1 MSAGKK
7 SFKIF
12 IFGVISQIVTLG
24 IGIIL
29 PRLLIVSYG
38 SEVNGLLSSIKQV
51 FVYVS
56 LLEAGIGTA
65 ALQALYAPI
74 ATGDRNKTSAIM
86 SATDRYFKRTG
97 VLYGVAV
104 IALAIIYPIVVHT
117 DISPIIVI
125 AVILLQGMSGVIK
138 YFFQGKFTILL
149 RVDGKSYIS
158 TNVTT
163 IVNVAAH
170 LAQIVLILSGFN
182 VVAVQLAYFVIN
194 LLQMLYITRYI
205 KLNYEWL
212 DLKAKPDYPALKQS
226 KFVIVHQV
234 SGLIFNN
241 TDMLIL
247 TYFCGLKTV
256 SVYSIHNLI
265 FGCVGTMVDTL
276 CSSVEFILGQAF
288 NSDRERF
295 LKLQEAYETYY
306 LAVSFA
312 VFTICLIMFPSFI
325 TIYSYGIED
334 ANYTDRLLPYLFVAI
349 NVLMYARRTSSQI
362 INFAGHFKQTQSRS
376 VIESAINLGVS
387 LLLVNWIGMYGVLV
401 GTIAALLYRT
411 NDVIIYANRKIIG
424 RSPLKTYRRW
434 IQNTVLMV
442 LFAVLLPN
450 FLPQIDNYLLWV
462 LNAVWVSIV
471 CFFVYFFVDTVF
483 DPQSFHCAKEIL
495 IKFIKKGDKSSSV

>member
-12 IFGVISQIVTLG
+12 IFGVISQVVTLG

-29 PRLLIVSYG
+29 PRLMIVGYG

-65 ALQALYAPI
+65 SLQALYAPI
-74 ATGDRNKTSAIM
+74 AHGDRNKTSEIM
-86 SATDRYFKRTG
+86 AATDRYFKRTG

-104 IALAIIYPIVVHT
+104 IALAIFYPIIVHS
-117 DISPIIVI
+117 DIAPLVVI

-158 TNVTT
+158 TNVST

-170 LAQIVLILSGFN
+170 IAQIVLILCGFN
-182 VVAVQLAYFVIN
+182 VIAVQLAYFVIN
-194 LLQMLYITRYI
+194 LLQMIYITRYI
-205 KLNYEWL
+205 KKHYEWL
-212 DLKAKPDYPALKQS
+212 DLKAKPDYPALNQS
-226 KFVIVHQV
+226 KFVIVHQI

-295 LKLQEAYETYY
+295 LRLQETYETYY

-325 TIYSYGIED
+325 AIYSYGIED
-334 ANYTDRLLPYLFVAI
+334 ANYVDPWLPYLFLTI

-362 INFAGHFKQTQSRS
+362 INFSGHFKQTQFRS
-376 VIESAINLGVS
+376 IIESAINLSVS
-387 LLLVNWIGMYGVLV
+387 LVLVNWIGMYGVLV
-401 GTIAALLYRT
+401 GTIVALLYRT
-411 NDVIIYANRKIIG
+411 NDVILYANRKIMK

-434 IQNTVLMV
+434 IQNTILMV
-442 LFAVLLPN
+442 VFATVIPG
-450 FLPQIDNYLLWV
+450 FLPSIDNYLTWI
-462 LNAVWVSIV
+462 LNSMWVSIV
-471 CFFVYFFVDTVF
+471 CFVGYLLVDTIF
-483 DPQSFHCAKEIL
+483 DFRSFLYAKEML
-495 IKFIKKGDKSSSV
+495 IKIVKKA

>member
-12 IFGVISQIVTLG
+12 IFGVISQVVTLG

-74 ATGDRNKTSAIM
+74 AHGDRNKTSEIM
-86 SATDRYFKRTG
+86 AATDRYFKRTG

-104 IALAIIYPIVVHT
+104 IALAIFYPIVVHSE
-117 DISPIIVI
+117 ISPVVVI

-170 LAQIVLILSGFN
+170 ITQIVLILCGFN
-182 VVAVQLAYFVIN
+182 VIAVQIAYFVIN
-194 LLQMLYITRYI
+194 LLQMIYITRYI
-205 KLNYEWL
+205 KKHYEWL
-212 DLKAKPDYPALKQS
+212 DLKAKPDYLALNQS

-288 NSDRERF
+288 NSDRNRF
-295 LKLQEAYETYY
+295 LRLQETYETYY

-325 TIYSYGIED
+325 AIYSYGIKD
-334 ANYTDRLLPYLFVAI
+334 ANYSDPWLPYLFVAI

-362 INFAGHFKQTQSRS
+362 INFSGHFRQTQFRS
-376 VIESAINLGVS
+376 IIESGINLGVS
-387 LLLVNWIGMYGVLV
+387 LVLVNWIGMYGVLV
-401 GTIAALLYRT
+401 GTIVALLYRT
-411 NDVIIYANRKIIG
+411 NDVILYANRKIMN

-434 IQNTVLMV
+434 LQNTILMV
-442 LFAVLLPN
+442 FFAVVIPN
-450 FLPQIDNYLLWV
+450 FLPSIDSYLLWGI
-462 LNAVWVSIV
+462 NAIWVSIV
-471 CFFVYFFVDTVF
+471 CFAVYFVVDTIF
-483 DPQSFHCAKEIL
+483 DIQSFICAKEMVIN
-495 IKFIKKGDKSSSV
+495 FIKKRDKRI